1 MSPAASTDRAGREP
15 MTTSPSHFLVDARGS
30 SDEVDRALVERHL
43 AESTFFWLDL
53 HRPSADELVMLRDM
67 FALHPLAVEDTTH
80 FDQRPKLDAY
90 DEFALL
96 VVYGANPDKDGLV
109 EVHCFLSA
117 RYLITVH
124 RDDCPSFRDL
134 RRRAAR
140 EPSITTRS
148 AALLHAV
155 ADSLV
160 DSFFPELSKLDDRI
174 DDLEGAMLQRPTDAQ
189 LQEIFKLKQRLVRWR
204 KVVTAQRD
212 LFSGLVAGID
222 ELPGVTSDADQVR
235 YFRDVYDHLIR
246 ISDSIDSYRDLLTT
260 SMDLYLS
267 TVSNRLNEVMKRLT
281 IVATIFMPLTWITGF
296 FGMNFAALV
305 RGVESWQMFVVLGL
319 CTQIAVVLAMLV
331 IFRRRG
337 WM

>member
-1 MSPAASTDRAGREP
+1 M
-15 MTTSPSHFLVDARGS
+15 
-30 SDEVDRALVERHL
+30 
-43 AESTFFWLDL
+43 L
-53 HRPSADELVMLRDM
+53 HDM

-96 VVYGANPDKDGLV
+96 VVYGANADRDGLV
-109 EVHCFLSA
+109 EVHCFLSE

-124 RDDCPSFRDL
+124 RDDCPSFLEL
-134 RRRAAR
+134 RRRAASD
-140 EPSITTRS
+140 PSIATQS

-155 ADSLV
+155 TDALV

-174 DDLEGAMLQRPTDAQ
+174 DDLESAMLQHPTDAQ
-189 LQEIFKLKQRLVRWR
+189 LQEIFRLKQRLVGWR
-204 KVVTAQRD
+204 RIVSAQRD
-212 LFSGLVAGID
+212 LFTRLVAGID
-222 ELPGVTSDADQVR
+222 DLPGVTSSADQIH

-246 ISDSIDSYRDLLTT
+246 ISDSIDSYRDLLT
-260 SMDLYLS
+260 SAMDLYLS

-305 RGVESWQMFVVLGL
+305 RGVESWQMFVLFGL
-319 CTQIAVVLAMLV
+319 VTQAIAVVIML
-331 IFRRRG
+331 ILFRRRG

>member
-1 MSPAASTDRAGREP
+1 
-15 MTTSPSHFLVDARGS
+15 MTVAPSHFLVDARGS
-30 SDEVDRALVERHL
+30 FDEVDRQLVERHL
-43 AESTFFWLDL
+43 SESAFFWLDL
-53 HRPSADELVMLRDM
+53 HRPSPDELAMLHDM

-80 FDQRPKLDAY
+80 FDQRPKLDTY

-96 VVYGANPDKDGLV
+96 VLYGANDDRDGLV
-109 EVHCFLSA
+109 EVHCFLSE

-124 RDDCPSFRDL
+124 RDDCPSFREL

-140 EPSITTRS
+140 EPSITTQG
-148 AALLHAV
+148 AVLLHGV

-174 DDLEGAMLQRPTDAQ
+174 DDLEGEMLLLPTDAQ
-189 LQEIFKLKQRLVRWR
+189 LQEIFSLKQRLVRWR

-212 LFSGLVAGID
+212 LFSSLVSGID
-222 ELPGVTSDADQVR
+222 DLPGVTSTADQVR

-246 ISDSIDSYRDLLTT
+246 ISDSIDSYRDLLTS

-281 IVATIFMPLTWITGF
+281 IVATIFMPLTWIVGF
-296 FGMNFAALV
+296 FGMNFAAMV
-305 RGVESWQMFVVLGL
+305 RGVAGWPMFLLFGIA
-319 CTQIAVVLAMLV
+319 TQIVAVVIML
-331 IFRRRG
+331 ILFRRRG

>member
-1 MSPAASTDRAGREP
+1 
-15 MTTSPSHFLVDARGS
+15 MTASPSHFLVDAQGS
-30 SDEVDRALVERHL
+30 SDEVDRALVEHHL
-43 AESTFFWLDL
+43 AESAFFWLDL
-53 HRPSADELVMLRDM
+53 HRPDPDELAMLHDM
-67 FALHPLAVEDTTH
+67 FALHPLAVEDATH
-80 FDQRPKLDAY
+80 FDQRPKLDIY
-90 DEFALL
+90 DDFALL
-96 VVYGANPDKDGLV
+96 VVYGANEDRDGLV

-117 RYLITVH
+117 QYLITVH

-140 EPSITTRS
+140 EPSVATQS
-148 AALLHAV
+148 ASLLHAV
-155 ADSLV
+155 SDSLV

-174 DDLEGAMLQRPTDAQ
+174 DDLESAMLLQPTDAQ
-189 LQEIFKLKQRLVRWR
+189 LQEIFGLKQRLVRWR

-212 LFSGLVAGID
+212 LFSGLVVGID
-222 ELPGVTSDADQVR
+222 DLPGVTSDADQVR

-260 SMDLYLS
+260 TMDLYLS

-281 IVATIFMPLTWITGF
+281 IVATIFMPLTWIVGF
-296 FGMNFAALV
+296 FGMNFAAMV
-305 RGVESWQMFVVLGL
+305 RGVAGWPMFLVFGIA
-319 CTQIAVVLAMLV
+319 TQIVAVVFMLV